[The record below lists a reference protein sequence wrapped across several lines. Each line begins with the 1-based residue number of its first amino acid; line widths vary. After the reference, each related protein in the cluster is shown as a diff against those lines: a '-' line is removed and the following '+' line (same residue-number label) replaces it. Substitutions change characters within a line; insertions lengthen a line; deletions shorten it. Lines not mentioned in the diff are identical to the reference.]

1 LNGFKDGKVNILI
14 ATDVA
19 ARGLDIPNVD
29 LVIQMH
35 PPWDVESYI
44 HRAGRTARAG
54 KHGRCITFY
63 NSRER
68 GMIDKISF
76 KAGVEF
82 KRRNIPKPEEL
93 VENSI
98 RHLEHS
104 LKPVNTEVLDLFK
117 EKATE
122 MIMQKGALEAVST
135 ALAYLTGAPSMLK
148 RKSVLTGRPGYVTLK
163 FSQSKPIRDKGGLI
177 NLINSLMPN
186 ENCHYDKL
194 TLTSNGFSAVFD
206 IPREYFQTIM
216 RKYNDIQDLG
226 EQEKYVLEKCDFL
239 PDIKSRFANPN
250 DEQRH
255 RYRDDE
261 PPPKKRW
268 RDGHGPRDNP
278 RHRFNRSGGP
288 NRFGGG
294 PRHSGYRGDFRR

>member
-1 LNGFKDGKVNILI
+1 MSSFKDGKVNILI

-54 KHGRCITFY
+54 KQGRCITFY
-63 NSRER
+63 NAKER
-68 GMIDKISF
+68 GMLEKIAY

-93 VENSI
+93 VETSI
-98 RHLEHS
+98 RQLEKN
-104 LKPVNTEVLDLFK
+104 LKPVSSEVLDLFK

-163 FSQSKPIRDKGGLI
+163 YSQSKPIRDKGMLI
-177 NLINSLMPN
+177 RTINSLMPK
-186 ENCHYDKL
+186 EN
-194 TLTSNGFSAVFD
+194 
-206 IPREYFQTIM
+206 
-216 RKYNDIQDLG
+216 
-226 EQEKYVLEKCDFL
+226 
-239 PDIKSRFANPN
+239 
-250 DEQRH
+250 
-255 RYRDDE
+255 
-261 PPPKKRW
+261 
-268 RDGHGPRDNP
+268 
-278 RHRFNRSGGP
+278 
-288 NRFGGG
+288 
-294 PRHSGYRGDFRR
+294 